1 MKVSAELY
9 FAKYRISPGTLEIE
23 RAMTVRIQKVNLAQ
37 KFSLFTEQY
46 KPKIIGE
53 VNDFYVKVVKIQG
66 DFVWHHH
73 DAEDELFFVVKGTL
87 RMRVREGGAEREFV
101 IEPGEFIIIQ
111 RGVDHLPSAEG
122 EAHVVLLEPRT
133 TLNTGNVESE
143 RTVRQLQQI

>member
-1 MKVSAELY
+1 
-9 FAKYRISPGTLEIE
+9 
-23 RAMTVRIQKVNLAQ
+23 MTVRIEKVNLAQ

-53 VNDFYVKVVKIQG
+53 VNDFHVKVVKIQG

-73 DAEDELFFVVKGTL
+73 DAEDELFFVVKGAL
-87 RMRVREGGAEREFV
+87 RMRVREDGKEHEFI
-101 IEPGEFIIIQ
+101 IEPGEFIVIP

-122 EAHVVLLEPRT
+122 ETQVVLLEPKT